1 MACSLHGGTPCCSLK
16 QGDGGALCLAYGRWS
31 GPLKLHSYICV
42 CMFGVVSLLPYCCPS
57 LSAKTR
63 DGVKEAFEELVHK
76 VGVAV
81 R

>member
-1 MACSLHGGTPCCSLK
+1 MAAGLVHLSCTHIYVCACLVLCHCCLI
-16 QGDGGALCLAYGRWS
+16 AV
-31 GPLKLHSYICV
+31 H
-42 CMFGVVSLLPYCCPS
+42 PS

-81 R
+81 S

>member
-1 MACSLHGGTPCCSLK
+1 MCLHR
-16 QGDGGALCLAYGRWS
+16 AYGRWS
-31 GPLKLHSYICV
+31 GPLKLHSCNVCV
-42 CMFGVVSLLPYCCPS
+42 CMFGVVSVLPYCCPS

-76 VGVAV
+76 VGAVAV